1 MPLAYAQAAGA
12 AYSFFSGLKSAG
24 DARRAR
30 HAAISAAERG
40 ASTAQSSLNFFRGQ
54 YQDHRRIYGDVEAD
68 VYNATKKLIS
78 DGGETLKRQAFQR
91 INIAGERATANRK
104 ARLAQL
110 GISADSGIAVEQELA
125 QFNQLESAK
134 AQAAFEAPLQALQIG
149 KDFLSLG
156 ANREANLLGGIGN
169 ATSTAVNAYGE
180 VASQHSAN
188 AQVGEEKAG
197 AAPGINNLLADGG
210 QVATLLSGLGG

>member
-12 AYSFFSGLKSAG
+12 AFSFFSGLKSAG

-40 ASTAQSSLNFFRGQ
+40 ASRAESSLNFFKGQ
-54 YQDHRRIYGDVEAD
+54 YQDHRRIFGDVEAD
-68 VYNATKKLIS
+68 VYNTTKKLIA
-78 DGGETLKRQAFQR
+78 DGGKTLKRQAFQR
-91 INIAGERATANRK
+91 INAAGERATANRK

-125 QFNQLESAK
+125 QFNQLEAAK
-134 AQAAFEAPLQALQIG
+134 AQAAFEAPLQALEIG
-149 KDFLSLG
+149 KNFLTLG
-156 ANREANLLGGIGN
+156 ANRDANLLAGI
-169 ATSTAVNAYGE
+169 TSGTQTAVNAYGE

-188 AQVGEEKAG
+188 AQVNEEKAG
-197 AAPGINNLLADGG
+197 AAPGIGATLANGG
-210 QVATLLSGLGG
+210 PIATLLSGLGG